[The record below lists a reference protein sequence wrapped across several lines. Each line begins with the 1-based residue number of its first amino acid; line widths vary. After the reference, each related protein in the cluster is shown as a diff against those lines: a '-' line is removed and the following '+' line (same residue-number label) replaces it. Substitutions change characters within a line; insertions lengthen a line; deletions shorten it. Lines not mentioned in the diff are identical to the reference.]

1 MFSRVYIMF
10 FLKSLHYVCWFN
22 IVTRPSTILNW
33 SYSKYIDFIQLMMWR
48 NAWKHLC
55 IILILDLQ
63 KEKYCYWKVW
73 CLKNRFLKEVL
84 DFVVDNAIDNANFL
98 AMKESGFVKKKISW
112 VRISIIDHVFNTRK
126 LRYVPKSI
134 FIRGY

>member
-1 MFSRVYIMF
+1 MF
-10 FLKSLHYVCWFN
+10 FLKSLHYVFLFN
-22 IVTRPSTILNW
+22 IVTRPTTILNW

-73 CLKNRFLKEVL
+73 CLKNRFSKEVL
-84 DFVVDNAIDNANFL
+84 DFVVDNANFL
-98 AMKESGFVKKKISW
+98 AVKESGLVKKKSAG
-112 VRISIIDHVFNTRK
+112 
-126 LRYVPKSI
+126 YVLVS
-134 FIRGY
+134 